1 MFGYG
6 MPFQAKYVVWGK
18 ERCDVSHAAID
29 GVATGGTIVAA
40 VTARRI
46 VIVTLH
52 GNLSVSGTVQLLS
65 EATAITGA
73 IGVGTT
79 AGQINVD
86 MNPTG
91 AVKTAIGEALKV
103 TITGGGN
110 LRGFLAYI
118 TPET

>member
-6 MPFQAKYVVWGK
+6 MPFQAKYVVWDK

-29 GVATGGTIVAA
+29 GVTTGGTIVSA
-40 VTARRI
+40 VTSRRI
-46 VIVTLH
+46 VVLTIH
-52 GNLSVSGTVQLLS
+52 GNLSIAGTVQLLS
-65 EATAITGA
+65 NATALTGA
-73 IGVGTT
+73 IGVGTA

-91 AVKTAIGEALKV
+91 AVKTAIGEPLNV

-110 LRGFLAYI
+110 LRGLIAYI